1 MINQI
6 SHHELIMVFAFVYE
20 FTIILITLTPTPHP
34 PHPKKRNLKKKTKKP
49 ENKTKK
55 QILRGDNK
63 ERNQTN
69 SWMDAFLNEHAIDSL
84 IYIICVV

>member
-34 PHPKKRNLKKKTKKP
+34 QKKKKFKKKP